1 MKASPYQPSLLR
13 LLHGVMML
21 LVPLAWLSGLVVAA
35 LYDGRWGRLPVQ
47 PPGDW
52 IDIHGTLG
60 VLLWPLALLFGAYAI
75 SVGRFRLRHA
85 ANAAP
90 LLALALAIGS
100 GKCMDE
106 QWLRRGE
113 LHHLAYN
120 LHLVAWALLAV
131 SVVWHGGSVL
141 QRGGRALA
149 GSMTS
154 LAVRSNDGPRQWPA
168 QLRRWWRGR

>member
-1 MKASPYQPSLLR
+1 
-13 LLHGVMML
+13 MML

-35 LYDGRWGRLPVQ
+35 LYD
-47 PPGDW
+47 
-52 IDIHGTLG
+52 
-60 VLLWPLALLFGAYAI
+60 
-75 SVGRFRLRHA
+75 GRFRLRHA

-131 SVVWHGGSVL
+131 
-141 QRGGRALA
+141 
-149 GSMTS
+149 
-154 LAVRSNDGPRQWPA
+154 RSNDGPRQWPA
-168 QLRRWWRGR
+168 QLSRWWRGR